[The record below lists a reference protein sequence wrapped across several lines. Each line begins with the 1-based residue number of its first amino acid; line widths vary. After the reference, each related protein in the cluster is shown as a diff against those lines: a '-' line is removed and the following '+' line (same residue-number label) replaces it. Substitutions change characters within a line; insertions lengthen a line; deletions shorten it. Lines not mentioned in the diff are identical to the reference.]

1 MRRRSRRRMHHGAT
15 DTSHKRQVNYR
26 DLVNPL
32 IRQPAF
38 SDDRLEAIHQTA
50 LRVVEELGIKVLND
64 EARSY
69 FQRAGAHVDESS
81 QMVKIDRVLIKEALD
96 SAPSEFVMHGETP
109 EANVTLGGKHIAF
122 VSVGGAPHIADLD
135 RGKRPPGHAGGHA
148 QYHQTQ

>member
-1 MRRRSRRRMHHGAT
+1 MHHGVA
-15 DTSHKRQVNYR
+15 DTLHKRQVNYR

-69 FQRAGAHVDESS
+69 FLRAV
-81 QMVKIDRVLIKEALD
+81 R
-96 SAPSEFVMHGETP
+96 
-109 EANVTLGGKHIAF
+109 
-122 VSVGGAPHIADLD
+122 
-135 RGKRPPGHAGGHA
+135 RPPALLHLVSGQAA
-148 QYHQTQ
+148 R